1 MKRRTLVTVGLL
13 PLGFGLLASSSQ
25 ATNSYF
31 YDVQSLTMSITAAP
45 PPPPSIPALCSAAID
60 SPGSSANAGHWGD
73 LTQITLHQDGT
84 ITPALPNGGTVDG
97 LSLDLSGSNPGNQS
111 DSGFLVDI
119 AGGAWNVI
127 GSRHDDV
134 LIGGPQGGALDGGNG
149 KDCLVATGGT
159 TTLEGANAGDRFG
172 ATGGTV
178 AFGGNGPDAFF
189 LAGSQIVISGG
200 HAPSACYSFSA
211 SAWAVTACPLA
222 AAPALTSTV
231 VNEAGAA
238 EDPAADELPQSDPAA
253 PPGEDPN
260 QK

>member
-31 YDVQSLTMSITAAP
+31 YDVQSLTMAITAAP
-45 PPPPSIPALCSAAID
+45 PPPPSIPALCSADIG
-60 SPGSSANAGHWGD
+60 SHGSSANAGHWGD
-73 LTQITLHQDGT
+73 LTKITLHKSAPTPLPDGA
-84 ITPALPNGGTVDG
+84 IVDG
-97 LSLDLSGSNPGNQS
+97 LSLDLSGSNPANQS
-111 DSGFLVDI
+111 DSGFLVI
-119 AGGAWNVI
+119 VEGGAWRVT

-134 LIGGPQGGALDGGNG
+134 LVGGPDGGVLDGGNG

-200 HAPSACYSFSA
+200 HAPSACYSSGA
-211 SAWAVTACPLA
+211 SGWTATTCPLAGVPALASTVVSKAVTAH
-222 AAPALTSTV
+222 
-231 VNEAGAA
+231 
-238 EDPAADELPQSDPAA
+238 DPAAEEVQQSNVAA
-253 PPGEDPN
+253 PPAEDPN